1 MKVDRRLTTKMS
13 FLDLYGPVL
22 SSWSS
27 SGKVHKSG
35 GGGGG
40 GDDEKSLDLNAGEM
54 QEMVDGKF
62 CMLFVPLFYSLIS
75 RIDFAYSDKKKQLVL
90 RSMQLT
96 LIKGFIL

>member
-1 MKVDRRLTTKMS
+1 MS

-27 SGKVHKSG
+27 SGKVNKTG

-54 QEMVDGKF
+54 QEMVDGKL
-62 CMLFVPLFYSLIS
+62 CMFSVSLFYSLIS
-75 RIDFAYSDKKKQLVL
+75 RIDFAQTHKAWKAYATIGSRG
-90 RSMQLT
+90 RS
-96 LIKGFIL
+96 

>member
-1 MKVDRRLTTKMS
+1 MS

-75 RIDFAYSDKKKQLVL
+75 RIDFAYSDKKTACIEKHAAYTYKGVH
-90 RSMQLT
+90 
-96 LIKGFIL
+96 LIAKSVRN

>member
-1 MKVDRRLTTKMS
+1 MS

-40 GDDEKSLDLNAGEM
+40 GDDEKSLDLNAGEV

-62 CMLFVPLFYSLIS
+62 CMFWTRLFT
-75 RIDFAYSDKKKQLVL
+75 A
-90 RSMQLT
+90 
-96 LIKGFIL
+96 